1 VNRIRIGVVGCGAI
15 ARRSHLPALLAN
27 GDAEVTGLC
36 DIDPASIQY
45 VVKRFGLAV
54 DQYNSFEEFL
64 EKGRFDVV
72 DICTPG
78 ATHFE
83 LAREA
88 LSRGFHVLVEK
99 PPSLSASDVS
109 TLAELAHAK
118 GLKIATVLSSRYR
131 EQHFAIRSAKESGDL
146 GRIVKIHAVHHANLI
161 LSESP
166 ALWDERKSKYL
177 IYEFGI
183 HLLDLM
189 VDLCGPH
196 SKVLFVNPTWNEEIK
211 STTDIQVCIL
221 FESGAV
227 GILDITSD
235 STRHSSYFTHFHVYG
250 TAMDAFIRY
259 FPPSFRLVAG
269 LHNPLEILKE
279 ELRSFGSLA
288 IRILTKRYLAS
299 RNRPHELVISGF
311 MESIRDGTEF
321 SLELKRVIPTMNLL
335 DDISSHI
342 PGYNE

>member
-1 VNRIRIGVVGCGAI
+1 MKRIRIGVVGCGAI
-15 ARRSHLPALLAN
+15 ARHSHLPTLLAN
-27 GDAEVTGLC
+27 GNVEVTGLC
-36 DIDPASIQY
+36 DIDPASLQG
-45 VVKRFGLAV
+45 VVKRFGLAI
-54 DQYNSFEEFL
+54 DQYDTFEEFL

-83 LAREA
+83 LARQA

-109 TLAELAHAK
+109 TLAELADTK
-118 GLKIATVLSSRYR
+118 GLKIATLLTSRYR
-131 EQHFAIRSAKESGDL
+131 EQHLAMRSAKERGDL
-146 GRIVKIHAVHHANLI
+146 GRIVKVHAIHHANLVM
-161 LSESP
+161 SESP

-196 SKVLFVNPTWNEEIK
+196 SKVLFVNPTYNEAIK

-235 STRHSSYFTHFHVYG
+235 STRHSSYFTHFYVYG

-259 FPPSFRLVAG
+259 FPPSFRLAAG

-279 ELRSFGSLA
+279 EFRSLGSLA
-288 IRILTKRYLAS
+288 LKIVTRRYLTS
-299 RNRPHELVISGF
+299 RNKPHEIVISGF
-311 MESIRDGTEF
+311 MESITQGTEF
-321 SLELKRVIPTMNLL
+321 PLELKRIIPTMNLL
-335 DDISSHI
+335 DDISHHI
-342 PGYNE
+342 PGYNK

>member
-1 VNRIRIGVVGCGAI
+1 MKRIRIGVVGCGAI

-27 GDAEVTGLC
+27 PDVEVTGLC
-36 DIDPASIQY
+36 DIDREALQDA
-45 VVKRFGLAV
+45 VKRFGLV
-54 DQYNSFEEFL
+54 VEQYETI
-64 EKGRFDVV
+64 EKFMENGRFDVV

-83 LAREA
+83 LAQEA
-88 LSRGFHVLVEK
+88 LNRGFNVLVEK
-99 PPSLSASDVS
+99 PPSLSATD
-109 TLAELAHAK
+109 TIALANLADAK

-131 EQHFAIRSAKESGDL
+131 EQHFAIRSVKERGGL
-146 GRIVKIHAVHHANLI
+146 GRIMKIHAIHHANI
-161 LSESP
+161 VLSEST
-166 ALWDERKSKYL
+166 ALWDERASKYL

-196 SKVLFVNPTWNEEIK
+196 SKVLFVNPIYNAAIN

-227 GILDITSD
+227 GLLDITSD
-235 STRHSSYFTHFHVYG
+235 STRHSSYFTQIYVYG
-250 TAMDAFIRY
+250 TAMDAFERY

-288 IRILTKRYLAS
+288 LKILTGRYLTS

-311 MESIRDGTEF
+311 IECVKQGKEF
-321 SLELKRVIPTMNLL
+321 PLELKQVIPTMNLL
-335 DDISSHI
+335 DEIAQHI
-342 PGYNE
+342 PGYSK